1 MQLWDGAHAFFRGN
15 EEKVQA
21 ALTEH
26 LQWRAASPHP
36 GVPHVDAIPVALVAQ
51 ELGAGSLYVH
61 GHDTEGRAVLHV
73 HVSRHWIQAAW
84 YDKRRLHCAIVW
96 VCEQAL
102 HDSARTRT
110 QALTLA
116 VTLTLS
122 LTLGFDPRLPPSPHQ
137 AL

>member
-61 GHDTEGRAVLHV
+61 AFSGVAP
-73 HVSRHWIQAAW
+73 IPMAAPFGGAFLILGW
-84 YDKRRLHCAIVW
+84 LLLAAAGIALVRQRR
-96 VCEQAL
+96 
-102 HDSARTRT
+102 D
-110 QALTLA
+110 
-116 VTLTLS
+116 
-122 LTLGFDPRLPPSPHQ
+122 
-137 AL
+137 